1 MDPNAGCFL
10 TAFAGYRM
18 MGQKHNEEITE
29 EVEITSREMS
39 VKYSRG
45 KYGGNSCL

>member
-10 TAFAGYRM
+10 AAVTGYKM
-18 MGQKHNEEITE
+18 MGQKLNEEITE
-29 EVEITSREMS
+29 EGEITNRGMP

-45 KYGGNSCL
+45 KYGNSYL

>member
-10 TAFAGYRM
+10 AAVAGYRM

-29 EVEITSREMS
+29 EAEITTREMP
-39 VKYSRG
+39 VKYSGG
-45 KYGGNSCL
+45 KYGNSCL